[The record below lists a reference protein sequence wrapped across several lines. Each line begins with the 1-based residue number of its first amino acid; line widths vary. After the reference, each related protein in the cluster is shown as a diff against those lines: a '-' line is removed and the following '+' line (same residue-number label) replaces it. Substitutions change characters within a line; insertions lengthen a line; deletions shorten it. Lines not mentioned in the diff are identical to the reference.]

1 MPTQTRAGR
10 RLLGDSACGDCMRRS
25 VALLCYNPELMILQ
39 LRNAR
44 SGAHVAIATGRS
56 STAHFFSFCGI
67 PLPRSLAR
75 SSLGLCCNVPATR
88 CAFRRGPVG
97 QGVENKFV
105 LLPRRLNGSGSW
117 ESPDRGGAGQG
128 RGIFLFR
135 NQMAPKRQ

>member
-75 SSLGLCCNVPATR
+75 RLGSAATYLQHGVRSAGAQSGREWKINLCFC
-88 CAFRRGPVG
+88 
-97 QGVENKFV
+97 
-105 LLPRRLNGSGSW
+105 
-117 ESPDRGGAGQG
+117 PDA
-128 RGIFLFR
+128 
-135 NQMAPKRQ
+135 